1 MCIRDRWMHC
11 PSIWVDL
18 RGALMVV
25 YTELPLVDASPN
37 EFEGPH
43 IVIYTLK
50 ALVTSG
56 QFHHCHG
63 NDVKALAKIK
73 KRIK

>member
-1 MCIRDRWMHC
+1 
-11 PSIWVDL
+11 
-18 RGALMVV
+18 MVV